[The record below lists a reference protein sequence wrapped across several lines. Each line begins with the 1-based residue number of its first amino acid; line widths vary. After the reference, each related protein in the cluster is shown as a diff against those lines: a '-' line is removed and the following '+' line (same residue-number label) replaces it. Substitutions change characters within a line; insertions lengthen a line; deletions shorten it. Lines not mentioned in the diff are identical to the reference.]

1 MREEKMYNINKDLAN
16 IFKKMAA
23 IYEFLDDRFR
33 AMAYQRAAHIIEDLP
48 DDVRNYIVTGKLY
61 TIRGIGPSIASKIE
75 EYVQT
80 GKIQKYEELK
90 KKVPEDFIELIDLPG
105 FGPKTLKRIY
115 EELGISTK
123 EELVKALKDGRIEQL
138 EGFGPKKVENMLKG
152 LQMYEISKRRILLW
166 EALQISRYLVDK
178 LKKGLKEIHK
188 IEVVGSTRRRKETI
202 GDLDIL
208 VTADD
213 KDRLKIMDFFTSL
226 EEVSEVLVKGPKKS
240 SVIMKFEGKERQV
253 DLRIFK
259 DEEWGAALQYF
270 TGSKQHN
277 IHLREI
283 AKEKGLKINEY
294 GVFKVETEERIAGD
308 TEESVYKSVGM
319 DWIPPELRED
329 RGEIEAAMK
338 HKLPKLVELKDIKGD
353 LHVHSTWSD
362 GVVSIKDIV
371 DFVKNN
377 YGYEYIVITD
387 HSKSQRV
394 AHGLDEERVLEEIK
408 EIELINKMAGLDFVK
423 KGIEVDILLDG
434 SLDLSD
440 DVLSKLDWV
449 VASVH
454 SHFSRDNTDRIIKA
468 MENPYVN
475 AIGHPTG
482 RLIGLREPYP
492 VDMDAVIKAAKETGT
507 ALEINAQPRRMDI
520 DEIWIRKAVEEGVK
534 LVISTDSH
542 NLGNFAFME
551 IGVAIARRGWAEK
564 KHILNTGSWKK
575 IKEFV
580 NRKRKK
586 FGVKV

>member
-1 MREEKMYNINKDLAN
+1 MYNINKDLAN

-48 DDVRNYIVTGKLY
+48 DDVRNYIATGKLY
-61 TIRGIGPSIASKIE
+61 MIRGIGPSIASKIE
-75 EYVQT
+75 EYVKT

-123 EELVKALKDGRIEQL
+123 EELIKALKDGRIEQL

-152 LQMYEISKRRILLW
+152 LQMYEISKRRIILW
-166 EALQISRYLVDK
+166 EALQISRYLTEK
-178 LKKGLKEIHK
+178 LKKNLKEIHK

-294 GVFKVETEERIAGD
+294 GVFKADTEEKVAGE
-308 TEESVYKSVGM
+308 TEESVYKAVGM

-329 RGEIEAAMK
+329 RGEIEAAME
-338 HKLPKLVELKDIKGD
+338 HKLPELVELKDIKGD

-371 DFVKNN
+371 DFVRKN
-377 YGYEYIVITD
+377 YRYEYIVITD

-394 AHGLDEERVLEEIK
+394 AHGLDEERLLEELK
-408 EIELINKMAGLDFVK
+408 EIQLINKMAGLDFVK

-440 DVLSKLDWV
+440 EVLSQLDWV

-520 DEIWIRKAVEEGVK
+520 DEIWIRKAVENGVK
-534 LVISTDSH
+534 LVISTDAH

-551 IGVAIARRGWAEK
+551 IGVSIARRGWATK
-564 KHILNTGSWKK
+564 KDILNTGSWKEIQK
-575 IKEFV
+575 FV
-580 NRKRKK
+580 NQKRKK
-586 FGVKV
+586 FGVRAIK

>member
-1 MREEKMYNINKDLAN
+1 MYNINKDLAN

-48 DDVRNYIVTGKLY
+48 DDVRNYIATGKLY

-115 EELGISTK
+115 EELGITTK
-123 EELVKALKDGRIEQL
+123 EELIKALKDGRIERL

-166 EALQISRYLVDK
+166 EALQISKYLIEK
-178 LKKGLKEIHK
+178 LKSNLKEIHK

-226 EEVSEVLVKGPKKS
+226 DEVSEVLVKGPKKS
-240 SVIMKFEGKERQV
+240 SVIMKFEDKERQV

-294 GVFKVETEERIAGD
+294 GVFKVDTEEKIAGE
-308 TEESVYKSVGM
+308 TEESVYEAVGM

-329 RGEIEAAMK
+329 RGEIEAAMA

-362 GVVSIKDIV
+362 GVVAIKDIV
-371 DFVKNN
+371 DFVRNN
-377 YGYEYIVITD
+377 YKYEYIVITD

-394 AHGLDEERVLEEIK
+394 AHGLDEERLLEEIK

-423 KGIEVDILLDG
+423 KGSEVDILLDG

-440 DVLSKLDWV
+440 EVLSQLDWV

-454 SHFSRDNTDRIIKA
+454 SHFNRDNTDRIIKA

-475 AIGHPTG
+475 VIGHPTG
-482 RLIGLREPYP
+482 RLIGLRDAYP

-520 DEIWIRKAVEEGVK
+520 DDIWVRKAIEEGVK
-534 LVISTDSH
+534 LVISTDAH

-551 IGVAIARRGWAEK
+551 IGVAVARRGWATK
-564 KHILNTGSWKK
+564 KDILNTKSWKEIQK
-575 IKEFV
+575 FV
-580 NRKRKK
+580 NAKRKK
-586 FGVKV
+586 FGAKLVSK

>member
-1 MREEKMYNINKDLAN
+1 MYNINKDLAN

-48 DDVRNYIVTGKLY
+48 DDVRNYIATGKLY

-115 EELGISTK
+115 EELGITTK
-123 EELVKALKDGRIEQL
+123 EELIKALKDGRIEQL

-166 EALQISRYLVDK
+166 EALQISKYLIEK
-178 LKKGLKEIHK
+178 LKSNLKEIHK

-226 EEVSEVLVKGPKKS
+226 DEVSEVLVKGPKKS
-240 SVIMKFEGKERQV
+240 SVIMKFEDKERQV

-294 GVFKVETEERIAGD
+294 GVFKVDTEEKIAGE
-308 TEESVYKSVGM
+308 TEESVYKAVGM

-329 RGEIEAAMK
+329 RGEIEAAMA

-362 GVVSIKDIV
+362 GVVAIKDIV
-371 DFVKNN
+371 DFVRNN
-377 YGYEYIVITD
+377 YKYEYIVITD

-394 AHGLDEERVLEEIK
+394 AHGLDEERLLEEIK

-440 DVLSKLDWV
+440 EVLSQLDWV

-454 SHFSRDNTDRIIKA
+454 SHFNRNNTDRIIKA

-475 AIGHPTG
+475 VIGHPTG
-482 RLIGLREPYP
+482 RLIGLREAYP

-520 DEIWIRKAVEEGVK
+520 DDIWVRKAIEEGVK
-534 LVISTDSH
+534 LVISTDAH

-551 IGVAIARRGWAEK
+551 IGVAVARRGWATK
-564 KHILNTGSWKK
+564 KDILNTRSWKEIQK
-575 IKEFV
+575 FV
-580 NRKRKK
+580 NEKRKK
-586 FGVKV
+586 FGVKLVSK

>member
-1 MREEKMYNINKDLAN
+1 MYNINKDLAN

>member
-1 MREEKMYNINKDLAN
+1 MYNINKDLAN

-123 EELVKALKDGRIEQL
+123 EELIKALKDGRIERL

-178 LKKGLKEIHK
+178 LKKALKEIHK

-213 KDRLKIMDFFTSL
+213 ENRLKIMDFFTSL

-294 GVFKVETEERIAGD
+294 GVFKVDTEEKIAGE
-308 TEESVYKSVGM
+308 TEESVYKAVGM
-319 DWIPPELRED
+319 EWIPPELRED
-329 RGEIEAAMK
+329 RGEIEAAME
-338 HKLPKLVELKDIKGD
+338 HKLPKLVELRDIKGD

-371 DFVKNN
+371 EFVRNK
-377 YGYEYIVITD
+377 YKYEYIVITD

-394 AHGLDEERVLEEIK
+394 AHGLDEERLLEEIK

-440 DVLSKLDWV
+440 EVLSKLDWV

-468 MENPYVN
+468 MESPYVN

-482 RLIGLREPYP
+482 RLIGLRDPYP

-520 DEIWIRKAVEEGVK
+520 DEIWVRKAVEEGVK

-542 NLGNFAFME
+542 NLGNFAYME

-564 KHILNTGSWKK
+564 KDILNTKSWEEIKK
-575 IKEFV
+575 FV
-580 NRKRKK
+580 NAKRKK

>member
-1 MREEKMYNINKDLAN
+1 MYNINKDLAN

-48 DDVRNYIVTGKLY
+48 DDVRNYIATGKLY

-115 EELGISTK
+115 EELGITTK
-123 EELVKALKDGRIEQL
+123 EELIKALKDGRIERL

-152 LQMYEISKRRILLW
+152 LQMYEISQRRILLW
-166 EALQISRYLVDK
+166 EALQISKYLIEK
-178 LKKGLKEIHK
+178 LKSNLKEIHK

-226 EEVSEVLVKGPKKS
+226 DEVTEILVKGPKKS
-240 SVIMKFEGKERQV
+240 SVIMKFEDKERQV

-294 GVFKVETEERIAGD
+294 GVFKVDTEEKIAGE
-308 TEESVYKSVGM
+308 TEESVYKAVGM

-329 RGEIEAAMK
+329 RGEIEAAMA

-362 GVVSIKDIV
+362 GVVAIKDIV
-371 DFVKNN
+371 DFVRNN
-377 YGYEYIVITD
+377 YKYEYIVITD

-394 AHGLDEERVLEEIK
+394 AHGLDEERLLEEIK
-408 EIELINKMAGLDFVK
+408 EIQLINKMAGLDFVK
-423 KGIEVDILLDG
+423 KGTEVDILLDG

-440 DVLSKLDWV
+440 DVLSQLDWV

-454 SHFSRDNTDRIIKA
+454 SHFNRDNTDRIIKA

-475 AIGHPTG
+475 VIGHPTG
-482 RLIGLREPYP
+482 RLIGLRDPYP

-520 DEIWIRKAVEEGVK
+520 DDIWVRKAIEEGVK

-542 NLGNFAFME
+542 NLGNFAYME
-551 IGVAIARRGWAEK
+551 IGVAIARRGWATK
-564 KHILNTGSWKK
+564 KDILNTRSWKEIQK
-575 IKEFV
+575 FV
-580 NRKRKK
+580 NAKRKK
-586 FGVKV
+586 FGAKLVSK